1 MKLKDI
7 EKKLMSENSQV
18 SVPDVCDRAKKAPI
32 NRLLSPPRRVFE
44 KKLAVQVLCFA
55 FVLLL
60 MAIFTFIT
68 MWAIP
73 KSNAK
78 DAVFGCVVVD
88 VDDDTTVTIGL
99 FMRDGDVIVVSSTD
113 GNSYGA
119 ASMSQYPTNDVKT
132 AISAYYPA
140 NLADKVRFCAV
151 GDDNEEVKRALN
163 LIENALIEI
172 GATDIS
178 RVSSQTATMALMDN
192 LSWAEVYV
200 DNNDD
205 IDALVGKYLNK
216 FAEINS

>member
-32 NRLLSPPRRVFE
+32 NRLLSPPKRVFE

-73 KSNAK
+73 KSNIK
-78 DAVFGCVVVD
+78 EAVFGCIMVD
-88 VDDDTTVTIGL
+88 VDEDTTLTIGL

-119 ASMSQYPTNDVKT
+119 ASMSQFPTNDVKT
-132 AISAYYPA
+132 AISAYYQA
-140 NLADKVRFCAV
+140 ELSDKVRFCAV
-151 GDDNEEVKRALN
+151 SDDNEEVKRALN
-163 LIENALIEI
+163 IIEDALIEL
-172 GATDIS
+172 GFDNAS

-192 LSWAEVYV
+192 LSWAEV
-200 DNNDD
+200 DADNDD
-205 IDALVGKYLNK
+205 DVDALVGKYLNK
-216 FAEINS
+216 FEEINS

>member
-32 NRLLSPPRRVFE
+32 NRLLSPPKRVFE

-73 KSNAK
+73 KSNIK
-78 DAVFGCVVVD
+78 EAVFGCVMVD
-88 VDDDTTVTIGL
+88 VDEDTTLTIGL

-119 ASMSQYPTNDVKT
+119 ASMSQFPTNDVKT
-132 AISAYYPA
+132 AISAYYQTD
-140 NLADKVRFCAV
+140 LSDKVRFCAV

-163 LIENALIEI
+163 IIEGALIEL
-172 GATDIS
+172 GFDNAS

-192 LSWAEVYV
+192 LSWAEV
-200 DNNDD
+200 DADNDD
-205 IDALVGKYLNK
+205 DVDALVGKYLNK
-216 FAEINS
+216 FEEINS